1 MAKPRA
7 ANKRNFRKDKRRP
20 RKRAKRVRKLNMRRI
35 DDFKWDLSHILDDV
49 NDENVSGVKGAI
61 YAKASK
67 IGVKE
72 AKDYIWEKQREG
84 TLEREVALR
93 LTRLLSKYSVY
104 R

>member
-1 MAKPRA
+1 MARPRGRKRKPQR
-7 ANKRNFRKDKRRP
+7 RDKRKPKR
-20 RKRAKRVRKLNMRRI
+20 RAKRVRKLNMGRI

-49 NDENVSGVKGAI
+49 NDENASAVKGAI